1 MLVIFH
7 KDEFDFLNRVESKVF
22 AERDGWG
29 GEVRSL
35 RNEMKTVKNCWGKW
49 DWNWKQLWETEGPA
63 AVRPRTCGH
72 SENATAIR
80 GSSAGAQAGKSGV
93 GIDWGQEF
101 CWAKRAKDFKKKIV
115 AREWLTWWTIEIRLE
130 MKPGKGRSHLIDAAW
145 RFFCSQR
152 GLQVV
157 KGVWTRGKVL
167 LVHKGDQ
174 RGVYG
179 GFWFHTSIVWIKIQD
194 TEKKYLFYCILTT
207 TLERK
212 EWGQRRQCKRKKSWH
227 LLNTQQVS
235 GLC

>member
-1 MLVIFH
+1 MRWKLWRTAEGNGTGTENNCGKLRVQLRWDQGRVATRKTPLPSEAAVLVH
-7 KDEFDFLNRVESKVF
+7 RQGNRVLALIGARSF
-22 AERDGWG
+22 AEQRGQ
-29 GEVRSL
+29 
-35 RNEMKTVKNCWGKW
+35 KT
-49 DWNWKQLWETEGPA
+49 L
-63 AVRPRTCGH
+63 
-72 SENATAIR
+72 
-80 GSSAGAQAGKSGV
+80 
-93 GIDWGQEF
+93 
-101 CWAKRAKDFKKKIV
+101 KKKIV